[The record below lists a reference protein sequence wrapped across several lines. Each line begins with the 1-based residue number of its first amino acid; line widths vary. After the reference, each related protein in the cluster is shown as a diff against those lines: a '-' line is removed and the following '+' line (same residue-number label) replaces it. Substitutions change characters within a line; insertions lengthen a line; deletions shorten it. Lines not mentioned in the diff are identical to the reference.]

1 MPADLQG
8 HSASVRGA
16 GRTGPA
22 IAAGQL
28 ALSIVLL
35 VAAGLLAASLIRLNL
50 VRPGFNASNLLAFSI
65 SLPGTGYHRPDGT
78 GRFLRQL
85 EARIAARPEVRAVGT
100 IWPMPLSGRRWAGN
114 YIVGVSP
121 DGANGLADYRLASG
135 GTFEALGNRLLE
147 GRTFRADEGHDVVI
161 VSQAFARSM
170 WRPGDNPIGRI
181 VRANPWGGTASA
193 FEVIGVADD
202 VRSRTVRAEPVPTLY
217 FDAQRW
223 SWTDWEMHIVVRTAG
238 APLAIVPAI
247 RSDLGRLDETIPM
260 AQVRSMED
268 YVFDDLAAN
277 RFTLQ
282 LVGLFA
288 AFATVLAVMGVY
300 GVVSYTV
307 GQRTREF
314 GLRMALGADRRGI
327 VRLVLADGAK
337 LASAGIAVGLM
348 GALWVAELFE
358 HMLFGTTAHDS
369 TTFAGVA
376 SLLALFALLA
386 CYVPARRAAQVDP
399 AETLRAG

>member
-1 MPADLQG
+1 
-8 HSASVRGA
+8 
-16 GRTGPA
+16 
-22 IAAGQL
+22 
-28 ALSIVLL
+28 
-35 VAAGLLAASLIRLNL
+35 
-50 VRPGFNASNLLAFSI
+50 
-65 SLPGTGYHRPDGT
+65 
-78 GRFLRQL
+78 
-85 EARIAARPEVRAVGT
+85 
-100 IWPMPLSGRRWAGN
+100 
-114 YIVGVSP
+114 
-121 DGANGLADYRLASG
+121 
-135 GTFEALGNRLLE
+135 
-147 GRTFRADEGHDVVI
+147 
-161 VSQAFARSM
+161 
-170 WRPGDNPIGRI
+170 
-181 VRANPWGGTASA
+181 
-193 FEVIGVADD
+193 
-202 VRSRTVRAEPVPTLY
+202 
-217 FDAQRW
+217 
-223 SWTDWEMHIVVRTAG
+223 
-238 APLAIVPAI
+238 
-247 RSDLGRLDETIPM
+247 
-260 AQVRSMED
+260 MED

-288 AFATVLAVMGVY
+288 AIATLLAVMGVY

-337 LASAGIAVGLM
+337 LATAGIAVGLM
-348 GALWVAELFE
+348 GALWVTELFE